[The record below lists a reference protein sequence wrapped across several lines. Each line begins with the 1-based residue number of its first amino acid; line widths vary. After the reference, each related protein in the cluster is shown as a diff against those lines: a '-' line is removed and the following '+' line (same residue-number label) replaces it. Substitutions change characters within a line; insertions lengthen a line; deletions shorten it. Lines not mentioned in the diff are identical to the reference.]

1 MLSEKHQSWHKP
13 KAKELILRAVL
24 LAGGLGT
31 RLREET
37 EFRPK
42 PMVEIGGKP
51 ILWHIMK
58 NLSMQQ
64 ISKFVICLGYKGDF
78 IRDYFLNYQV
88 RNNDFTISL
97 RDQHVS
103 KFEKNMHS
111 EDWQVTLAETGFSTQ
126 TGGRLFKV
134 RNYIEDDNF
143 LCTYGDGLANI
154 NIKELMNFHLTH
166 KKIATVTAVRAASRF
181 GALSISDDFGVAYF
195 SEKPKSEQWINGGFF
210 IFKKQ
215 VFDYLSNDSVLEK
228 DPLENLAKEGQ
239 LMAFKHDSFW
249 QPMDTYRETQEL
261 NLIWEKESAPWKN
274 W

>member
-1 MLSEKHQSWHKP
+1 M
-13 KAKELILRAVL
+13 KAAL

-64 ISKFVICLGYKGDF
+64 ISEFVICLGYKGDF
-78 IRDYFLNYQV
+78 IRDYFLNYQI

-97 RDQHVS
+97 RDQLVS
-103 KFEKNMHS
+103 KFEKEKHL

-126 TGGRLFKV
+126 TGGRLYKV
-134 RNYIEDDNF
+134 RDYLEEDNF
-143 LCTYGDGLANI
+143 LCTYGDGLADI
-154 NIKELMNFHLTH
+154 NIKELVDFHTSH

-181 GALSISDDFGVAYF
+181 GALSISDDLGVNEF
-195 SEKPKSEQWINGGFF
+195 SEKPKTEQWINGGFF
-210 IFKKQ
+210 IFSRK
-215 VFDYLSNDSVLEK
+215 VFEYLSHDSILEK

-239 LMAFKHDSFW
+239 LMAYRHDGFW

-261 NLIWEKESAPWKN
+261 NAMWQQECAPWKN

>member
-1 MLSEKHQSWHKP
+1 M
-13 KAKELILRAVL
+13 KAAL

-58 NLSMQQ
+58 NLSVQQ
-64 ISKFVICLGYKGDF
+64 ISEFIICLGYKGDY
-78 IRDYFLNYQV
+78 IRDYFLNYQI

-97 RDQHVS
+97 RNQHVS
-103 KFEKNMHS
+103 KFEKEKHL
-111 EDWQVTLAETGFSTQ
+111 EDWKVTLAETGFSTQ
-126 TGGRLFKV
+126 TGGRLYKV
-134 RNYIEDDNF
+134 RDYLEEDNF
-143 LCTYGDGLANI
+143 LCTYGDGLADI
-154 NIKELMNFHLTH
+154 NIQELVDFHTSH

-181 GALSISDDFGVAYF
+181 GALSISDNLGVSNF
-195 SEKPKSEQWINGGFF
+195 SEKPKTEQWINGGFF
-210 IFKKQ
+210 IFSRK
-215 VFDYLSNDSVLEK
+215 VFEYLSDDSILEK

-239 LMAFKHDSFW
+239 LMAYKHDGFW

-261 NLIWEKESAPWKN
+261 NSMWQQECAPWKN

>member
-1 MLSEKHQSWHKP
+1 MK
-13 KAKELILRAVL
+13 AVL

-64 ISKFVICLGYKGDF
+64 ISEFVICLGYKGDF
-78 IRDYFLNYQV
+78 IRDYFLNYQI

-103 KFEKNMHS
+103 KFEKEKHL
-111 EDWQVTLAETGFSTQ
+111 EDWQVTLSETGLSTQ
-126 TGGRLFKV
+126 TGGRLYKV
-134 RNYIEDDNF
+134 RDYLDEDNF
-143 LCTYGDGLANI
+143 LCTYGDGLADI
-154 NIKELMNFHLTH
+154 NIEGLVDFHSSH
-166 KKIATVTAVRAASRF
+166 KRIATVTAVRAASRF
-181 GALSISDDFGVAYF
+181 GALSISNDSGVSEF

-210 IFKKQ
+210 IFSRK
-215 VFDYLSNDSVLEK
+215 VFEYLNHDSILEK
-228 DPLENLAKEGQ
+228 DPLENLAKDGQ
-239 LMAFKHDSFW
+239 LMAYRHEGFW

-261 NLIWEKESAPWKN
+261 NAMWQQECAPWKN

>member
-1 MLSEKHQSWHKP
+1 M
-13 KAKELILRAVL
+13 KAAL

-64 ISKFVICLGYKGDF
+64 ISEFVVCLGYKGDY
-78 IRDYFLNYQV
+78 IRDYFLNYQI

-97 RDQHVS
+97 RNQHVS
-103 KFEKNMHS
+103 KFEKEKHL
-111 EDWQVTLAETGFSTQ
+111 EDWHVTLAETGFSTQ
-126 TGGRLFKV
+126 TGGRLYKV
-134 RNYIEDDNF
+134 RDYLEEDNF
-143 LCTYGDGLANI
+143 LCTYGDGLADI
-154 NIKELMNFHLTH
+154 DIQELVDFHISH

-181 GALSISDDFGVAYF
+181 GALSISDNLGVNNF
-195 SEKPKSEQWINGGFF
+195 SEKPKTEQWINGGFF
-210 IFKKQ
+210 IFSRK
-215 VFDYLSNDSVLEK
+215 VFEYLSDDSILEK

-239 LMAFKHDSFW
+239 LMAYRHDGFW

-261 NLIWEKESAPWKN
+261 NSMWQQECAPWKN